1 MLCIFIWPLDRLQY
15 DARRFASFEPFL
27 TLPVTAVFNFD
38 PGFAFLYA
46 ATPALVIPA
55 PFEVGRKF
63 FLLRAGILALRAAMP
78 HLVKEE
84 RHSSD
89 IRQGGDK
96 NVADP
101 NSFCWNVH

>member
-1 MLCIFIWPLDRLQY
+1 LCIFIWPLDRLQY

-38 PGFAFLYA
+38 PGLAFLYA

-63 FLLRAGILALRAAMP
+63 FLLREGIFALRVAMM

-89 IRQGGDK
+89 VSQSRNKD
-96 NVADP
+96 VTDP
-101 NSFCWNVH
+101 NTFCWNVH